1 METKD
6 LLPYLNNYQAQLQ
19 KIEKQRQYWQDQLK
33 AQLQEILSEVAAL
46 DENTLELSLEE
57 TYTNLQS
64 VGLGILTRDSGIIE
78 QIERS
83 SRAFPKYGGV
93 LNFSQMYCGDVVI
106 FITYPY
112 IEGLVEEQEA
122 KILQRLAPEAV
133 DKDLILA
140 QVQLFLDEMS
150 AWETSAAIS
159 TTKKIGFYANANS
172 SQEL

>member
-1 METKD
+1 METND
-6 LLPYLNNYQAQLQ
+6 LLPYLNNYQAQLH
-19 KIEKQRQYWQDQLK
+19 KIQTQRQYWQDQLK
-33 AQLQEILSEVAAL
+33 AQLLQTLGEVAAL
-46 DENTLELSLEE
+46 DENTLEVTQEE

-64 VGLGILTRDSGIIE
+64 VGLGILTSNSGIVE
-78 QIERS
+78 HIERS
-83 SRAFPKYGGV
+83 SRAFHKYGGG

-133 DKDLILA
+133 DKDLILS
-140 QVQLFLDEMS
+140 QVKLFLDEMS

-159 TTKKIGFYANANS
+159 ATKKIGFYATTNS
-172 SQEL
+172 SEEL